1 MEQHIATIQ
10 TYHLGPTGA
19 NNNLVDTGG
28 HNGAWGGNVDMK
40 YITTRGWGSSSEA
53 TAPAL
58 CCVCKA
64 ALKASELV
72 RPSSLLDSSGG
83 QNISNNSLNK

>member
-10 TYHLGPTGA
+10 TYYSGPTGA
-19 NNNLVDTGG
+19 NNKIVDTGG
-28 HNGAWGGNVDMK
+28 HNGAWGGNVDTK
-40 YITTRGWGSSSEA
+40 YVSVKGWGSSTS
-53 TAPAL
+53 PSI

-64 ALKASELV
+64 TLKTSELM